1 MKKNLLI
8 IIGGIILFICMVLMC
23 SPSNNFYAPKEVKLT
38 EQEKQEIKEIA
49 KRQFDTPENRVM
61 FAKKAQNFMLD
72 EGFDMEFTATGKE
85 KRTLEC
91 KYVLAGNVL
100 AHKLS
105 KGPFLDTVRDYS
117 FDKFILRD
125 GFGNSW
131 TWDFKKVDS
140 K

>member
-1 MKKNLLI
+1 MTIKITSFKQWLITYLLA
-8 IIGGIILFICMVLMC
+8 LMIYLLVF
-23 SPSNNFYAPKEVKLT
+23 P
-38 EQEKQEIKEIA
+38 
-49 KRQFDTPENRVM
+49 PENRVM